1 VLSKSSFNQILDRGL
16 LKICSKL
23 PLRLVQRV
31 LWLLQTHP
39 EVGDRWNYHIRQHH
53 FYEPWPRFQDLI
65 SDHILARRENP
76 SINWAWDQQ
85 LALLQDLE
93 AYQLEVE
100 ALTQEQ
106 DGFDFQNSQFREF
119 DAAIYYTLLRHL
131 KPKTIIEVG
140 SGYST
145 QVAHRAIAQNQQHDA
160 PCSLICVEPYPS
172 ASLLKANL
180 PIQLIQERLEHLDLG
195 LFKQL
200 QSGDILFIDSTH
212 TVKFN
217 SDVCREFLEI
227 IPTLNTGVWI
237 HIHDIFFPLDYPPHW
252 LIQERRAWNEQYL
265 VEAFLS
271 YNTQFDVKLANHWVA
286 LDYPEEAAKVW
297 PKVRDWQGSHHCGS
311 LWLRKRAV

>member
-1 VLSKSSFNQILDRGL
+1 MLSKFSLNQLLDRGL
-16 LKICSKL
+16 LQFFSKL
-23 PLRLVQRV
+23 PLRLAQRV

-65 SDHILARRENP
+65 SDQILTRRENP
-76 SINWAWDQQ
+76 SIHWNWDQQ
-85 LALLQDLE
+85 HSLLHELA
-93 AYQLEVE
+93 AYQPEIE
-100 ALTQEQ
+100 ALIQEQ
-106 DGFDFQNSQFREF
+106 DGFDFQNSQFREL
-119 DAAIYYTLLRHL
+119 DAAVYYALLRHL
-131 KPKTIIEVG
+131 KPKTIIEIG

-145 QVAHRAIAQNQQHDA
+145 QIAHRAIAQNRHSA
-160 PCSLICVEPYPS
+160 VSCSLICVEPYPS
-172 ASLLKANL
+172 APLLKENL
-180 PIQLIQERLEHLDLG
+180 PIQLIQKRLEDLDLD

-227 IPTLNTGVWI
+227 IPTLNPGVWV

-252 LIQERRAWNEQYL
+252 LMQDRRAWNEQYL

-271 YNTQFDVKLANHWVA
+271 YNVQFDIKLANHWIV
-286 LDYPEEAAKVW
+286 LDYPEKAATMW
-297 PKVRDWQGSHHCGS
+297 PPVRDWQGSHHCGS
-311 LWLRKRAV
+311 LWLQKRAA